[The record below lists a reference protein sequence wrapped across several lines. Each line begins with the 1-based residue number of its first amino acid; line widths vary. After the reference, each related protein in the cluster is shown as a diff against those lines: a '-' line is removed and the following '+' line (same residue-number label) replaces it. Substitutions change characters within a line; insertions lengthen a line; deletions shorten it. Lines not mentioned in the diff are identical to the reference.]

1 MPLFIVFSY
10 LGVAGKKDKTDLS
23 FQFNYPRQAG
33 LIRLRVL
40 LMEFREVLKMLV
52 DNQEIV

>member
-33 LIRLRVL
+33 LRLRVL